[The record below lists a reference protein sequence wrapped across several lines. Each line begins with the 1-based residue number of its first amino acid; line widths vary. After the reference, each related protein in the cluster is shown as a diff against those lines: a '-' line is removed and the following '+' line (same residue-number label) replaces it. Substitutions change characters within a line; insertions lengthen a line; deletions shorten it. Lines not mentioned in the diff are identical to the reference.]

1 MTTPPSFNLAGLDAA
16 LTWIRRDS
24 SQRRSDR
31 DAATIGSWESG
42 IDPDLYTDFPGPVGD
57 LLRDKS
63 LAEASLGFVDPLVT
77 MRLLRPYFL
86 ACGVR
91 PRSRTAPPAVRV

>member
-16 LTWIRRDS
+16 LTWIRRDP

-31 DAATIGSWESG
+31 DAATI
-42 IDPDLYTDFPGPVGD
+42 GPVGD

-63 LAEASLGFVDPLVT
+63 LAEASLGFVEPLVT